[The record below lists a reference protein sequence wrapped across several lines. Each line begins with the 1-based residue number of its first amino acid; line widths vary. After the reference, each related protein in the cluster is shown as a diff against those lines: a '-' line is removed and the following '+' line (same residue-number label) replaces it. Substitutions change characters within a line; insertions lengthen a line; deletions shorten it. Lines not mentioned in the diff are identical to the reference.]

1 MELFMRKDVPEE
13 MTWDL
18 SAIYD
23 TETALEADKK
33 RVDELGR
40 LLEEKYKGKLTDAQA
55 ISACLTETQ
64 ELYEKAGLLANYAEL
79 AVSVDYYDAHN
90 QALSE
95 SINTLIAEVL
105 SRISFIESEILIGEI
120 CQLTEEI

>member
-64 ELYEKAGLLANYAEL
+64 
-79 AVSVDYYDAHN
+79 
-90 QALSE
+90 
-95 SINTLIAEVL
+95 
-105 SRISFIESEILIGEI
+105 
-120 CQLTEEI
+120 